1 MRSCSNTSDYQ
12 RFGWS
17 RPPASRELVY
27 LRRPLTPTP
36 RLASRKVPTTHD
48 RARFTVARFVVAGR
62 PRPRIEDAVKIGEL
76 MQLAALAQF
85 GWAKDEATGRLRPKA
100 PPVISGRD
108 AQSRPLRDG
117 EHRHAFWLAED
128 ADEDGEIDHV
138 VVYAQEGFCSETR
151 RKLDH
156 LTKLW
161 IESDKRIDDREGAAH
176 LDSRQEWRLALEG
189 FGKPD
194 DFADAS
200 RLLQRST
207 TWESITPFLAAGHL
221 KAGGYPAEIHRLASR
236 RRLPAPTEI
245 EPLRPQRVGS
255 SEPSELDS
263 RHVGVMVRG
272 RLRRAV
278 HFHRL
283 RSRGREQQP
292 DTIGTFLRL
301 TFPSAI
307 EGPLALGYACHFGL
321 GVFRARR

>member
-1 MRSCSNTSDYQ
+1 
-12 RFGWS
+12 
-17 RPPASRELVY
+17 
-27 LRRPLTPTP
+27 
-36 RLASRKVPTTHD
+36 
-48 RARFTVARFVVAGR
+48 
-62 PRPRIEDAVKIGEL
+62 VKIGEL
-76 MQLAALAQF
+76 MRLAALAQF

-108 AQSRPLRDG
+108 AQNRPLRDG
-117 EHRHAFWLAED
+117 AHRHAFWLAED

-207 TWESITPFLAAGHL
+207 TWESITPFSPWAPQG
-221 KAGGYPAEIHRLASR
+221 
-236 RRLPAPTEI
+236 RRLSGGNSPPRFAQAIT
-245 EPLRPQRVGS
+245 G
-255 SEPSELDS
+255 
-263 RHVGVMVRG
+263 
-272 RLRRAV
+272 
-278 HFHRL
+278 
-283 RSRGREQQP
+283 P
-292 DTIGTFLRL
+292 D
-301 TFPSAI
+301 
-307 EGPLALGYACHFGL
+307 
-321 GVFRARR
+321 